1 MYAFLK
7 IVISSEALLFS
18 NNKQYYPIALIY
30 LLCVIEKLK
39 SDKQYILFRE
49 RDLLY
54 RHKQLRRC

>member
-7 IVISSEALLFS
+7 IVISSESLLFS

-49 RDLLY
+49 RDL
-54 RHKQLRRC
+54 